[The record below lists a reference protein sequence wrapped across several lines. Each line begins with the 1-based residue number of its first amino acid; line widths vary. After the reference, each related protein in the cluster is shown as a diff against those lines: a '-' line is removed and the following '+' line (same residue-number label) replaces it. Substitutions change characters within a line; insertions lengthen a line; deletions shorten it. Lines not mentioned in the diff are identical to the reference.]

1 MKIDKEY
8 PATHSMSTA
17 WYLVDDE
24 GNVGIMDYNDNGPVP
39 WGIGETST
47 MELVLQIEYDSDNT
61 EVMFKLT
68 DEQVLE
74 ILASAQKP
82 KDESYWYDIFVKI
95 DLQKRK
101 RFEELCRR
109 HDIGNDYTYCLSD
122 TLGIYRIEAMEC
134 FGNDGVRIKG
144 SALDL
149 MLEEKIILEVYN
161 VNEYYDMYDQYDKEN
176 DKVCHTKSF
185 DNAPFFIYHQP
196 YWTDFCQERMN
207 IPQNPVNISQCNEG
221 VRHRIHQVKG
231 SFREMKHIQIAQF
244 HPCVTHDD
252 ATMRIGSCD
261 YALFPLPD
269 GSRIYSLSN
278 MTNYDFLPYCP
289 MRKENGCTSCG
300 YRCPSPEDISFT
312 HEPTVLIVLDPR
324 ERRCYEWKY
333 SKDMIFKRAICLPYV
348 GRYPVKQREYS
359 YCDSIQMSPFELT
372 NLLSETKGYFESI
385 VKELNPRVIILM
397 EMADTVMGNVFR
409 IDKHRV
415 VINDKEYPI
424 FRYDELEEYHDEITQ
439 LALLPYQ
446 GKELRVTYTETEM
459 EELVKQGIAIKT
471 S

>member
-1 MKIDKEY
+1 M
-8 PATHSMSTA
+8 
-17 WYLVDDE
+17 
-24 GNVGIMDYNDNGPVP
+24 
-39 WGIGETST
+39 
-47 MELVLQIEYDSDNT
+47 
-61 EVMFKLT
+61 
-68 DEQVLE
+68 
-74 ILASAQKP
+74 
-82 KDESYWYDIFVKI
+82 KI

-244 HPCVTHDD
+244 VPCD
-252 ATMRIGSCD
+252 ATSVTVVRIGSCE
-261 YALFPLPD
+261 YALLPLPD

-300 YRCPSPEDISFT
+300 YRCPIPEDISFT

>member
-17 WYLVDDE
+17 WYIVDDE

-61 EVMFKLT
+61 EVIFKLT

-207 IPQNPVNISQCNEG
+207 IPQNPVNISQC
-221 VRHRIHQVKG
+221 
-231 SFREMKHIQIAQF
+231 MK
-244 HPCVTHDD
+244 
-252 ATMRIGSCD
+252 
-261 YALFPLPD
+261 
-269 GSRIYSLSN
+269 
-278 MTNYDFLPYCP
+278 
-289 MRKENGCTSCG
+289 E
-300 YRCPSPEDISFT
+300 
-312 HEPTVLIVLDPR
+312 
-324 ERRCYEWKY
+324 
-333 SKDMIFKRAICLPYV
+333 
-348 GRYPVKQREYS
+348 
-359 YCDSIQMSPFELT
+359 
-372 NLLSETKGYFESI
+372 
-385 VKELNPRVIILM
+385 
-397 EMADTVMGNVFR
+397 
-409 IDKHRV
+409 
-415 VINDKEYPI
+415 
-424 FRYDELEEYHDEITQ
+424 
-439 LALLPYQ
+439 
-446 GKELRVTYTETEM
+446 
-459 EELVKQGIAIKT
+459 
-471 S
+471 

>member
-1 MKIDKEY
+1 MKLDKEY

-17 WYLVDDE
+17 WYMVDDE

-39 WGIGETST
+39 WGVEETNS
-47 MELVLQIEYDSDNT
+47 MELVLSAVGHDSDNT

-74 ILASAQKP
+74 ILASSQKP
-82 KDESYWYDIFVKI
+82 EDETYWYDIFVKI

-109 HDIGNDYTYCLSD
+109 HDIGNEYTYCLSD
-122 TLGIYRIEAMEC
+122 TLGIYRIDPMDC
-134 FGNDGVRIKG
+134 FDDDGVRIKG
-144 SALDL
+144 STLDK
-149 MLEEKIILEVYN
+149 MLDEKIILEVYR
-161 VNEYYDMYDQYDKEN
+161 VNEYDMDDQYDIEN
-176 DKVCHTKSF
+176 NNVCHTKSF
-185 DNAPFFIYHQP
+185 DNAPFYIYHQP

-244 HPCVTHDD
+244 VPCD
-252 ATMRIGSCD
+252 ATSVTVVRIGSCE
-261 YALFPLPD
+261 YALLPLPD

-300 YRCPSPEDISFT
+300 YRCPIPEDISFT
-312 HEPTVLIVLDPR
+312 HEPTVLIVLAPKEDPY
-324 ERRCYEWKY
+324 YEWKY
-333 SKDMIFKRAICLPYV
+333 SNDVIFKRAICLPYV
-348 GRYPVKQREYS
+348 
-359 YCDSIQMSPFELT
+359 SPDIRC
-372 NLLSETKGYFESI
+372 NFESV
-385 VKELNPRVIILM
+385 VKDINPRVIIIM
-397 EMADTVMGNVFR
+397 QKANTVMNEAFT
-409 IDKHRV
+409 IENHRV
-415 VINDKEYPI
+415 IINNKEYPV
-424 FRYDELEEYHDEITQ
+424 FCYEELEKYHDEIKQ

-446 GKELRVTYTETEM
+446 GKEHRVTYTEAEM
-459 EELVKQGIAIKT
+459 EELVKQGIAIEIPCRNCCQ
-471 S
+471 

>member
-17 WYLVDDE
+17 WYIVDDE

-39 WGIGETST
+39 WGVEETNS
-47 MELVLQIEYDSDNT
+47 MELVLSAVEHDSDNT

-74 ILASAQKP
+74 ILASSQKP
-82 KDESYWYDIFVKI
+82 EDETYWYDIFVKI

-109 HDIGNDYTYCLSD
+109 HDIGNEYTYCLSD
-122 TLGIYRIEAMEC
+122 TLGIYRIDPMDC
-134 FGNDGVRIKG
+134 FDDDGVRIKG
-144 SALDL
+144 STLDK
-149 MLEEKIILEVYN
+149 MLDEKIILEVYR
-161 VNEYYDMYDQYDKEN
+161 VNEYDMDDQYDIEN
-176 DKVCHTKSF
+176 NNVCHTKSF
-185 DNAPFFIYHQP
+185 DNVPFYIYHQP

-244 HPCVTHDD
+244 MPCNATGVTIV
-252 ATMRIGSCD
+252 RIGSCE
-261 YALFPLPD
+261 YALLPLPD
-269 GSRIYSLSN
+269 GSQIYSLSN

-289 MRKENGCTSCG
+289 MREENGCTSCG

-312 HEPTVLIVLDPR
+312 HEPTVLIVSDPR
-324 ERRCYEWKY
+324 ERPCYQWKY
-333 SKDMIFKRAICLPYV
+333 SKDVIFKRAICLPYV
-348 GRYPVKQREYS
+348 GRYPVKRREYS
-359 YCDSIQMSPFELT
+359 YCNSIQMSPSELT

-397 EMADTVMGNVFR
+397 EMADTVMGNVFT
-409 IDKHRV
+409 IDRHRV
-415 VINDKEYPI
+415 VINNQEYPI
-424 FRYDELEEYHDEITQ
+424 FRYEELEEHHDEITQ

-446 GKELRVTYTETEM
+446 GKEHRLTYTETEM

-471 S
+471 T